1 MDGLMVNTEEIYHE
15 VCQTVLRKR
24 RREFSD
30 SLRRGMMGLPGPK
43 ALQLMIECE
52 GLDDSIE
59 TLMAESVE
67 LFTGFLATRLQPMH
81 GLLDLL
87 DWMDRHRLPRCVATS
102 SSVPLATKVLNGAC
116 LLDRVQFVIT
126 ADHVTHGK
134 PHPDIYLGAAS
145 KLGIQPEEM
154 LVLEDSQTGCRAGVS
169 SGACTIAVPGSHS
182 LDHDFTGVFYIAKS
196 LADPIITCTLA
207 REC

>member
-24 RREFSD
+24 GREFTD

-59 TLMAESVE
+59 VLMAESVE
-67 LFTGFLATRLQPMH
+67 LFTGLLTSRLQPMR

-87 DWMDRHRLPRCVATS
+87 DWMDHKSLPRCVATS
-102 SSVPLATKVLNGAC
+102 SSVPLATRVLTHAG
-116 LLDRVQFVIT
+116 LLDRMQFVIT
-126 ADHVTHGK
+126 ADHVAHGK

-182 LDHDFTGVFYIAKS
+182 LDHDFTGVFYIAET
-196 LADPIITCTLA
+196 LADPNITTILA
-207 REC
+207 R